1 VTSSIFLDFQLPNAP
16 TWFYFS
22 LFLAFA
28 IYFRFQRPFTLRNW
42 DILALFLMTPGL
54 LLLQE
59 TKLSTHSVDTPP
71 STTIAYLW
79 LLAASG
85 YWLIRVLVDLV
96 LERRPV
102 LHVNLTAAGLVCL
115 GLGLAVGLTAVAL
128 RRSVTEQAELGRHPP
143 PLQQVHE
150 QATAMVV
157 GNAAENASL
166 REIRYL
172 CERLLALGCHAAV
185 ILGLFYIGWRHYQE
199 TSSGVGM
206 ATLYLLLPYTAYH
219 IDQLHHV
226 WPSAFLVWAI
236 AWYRRPVWAG
246 IFLGIAT
253 GTSLFPL
260 FLMPAWWG
268 FYTGRGAIRF
278 VIAASSAL
286 VFTVTITASIYW
298 LDGLFLAELV
308 AAVRLWEWQLWSVP
322 AREGIW
328 TAIHWA
334 YRIPVFVIFLALVAS
349 SALWLRPRNLAHLI
363 ALNAAIILSI
373 QFWYADCGGIYIL
386 WYLPLLILLVCR
398 PTLTL
403 AEPPLPLANLI
414 TRWTLWGNR
423 RPTVPPGTIKE
434 LAV

>member
-1 VTSSIFLDFQLPNAP
+1 MTSSIFLDFQLPNAP

-28 IYFRFQRPFTLRNW
+28 IFFRFQRPFTLRNW
-42 DILALFLMTPGL
+42 DILALFLMAPGL

-59 TKLSTHSVDTPP
+59 TKLSAHSADAPP

-85 YWLIRVLVDLV
+85 YWLIRVLLDLV

-102 LHVNLTAAGLVCL
+102 LHVNLTVAGLVCL

-150 QATAMVV
+150 QATAMVA

-166 REIRYL
+166 REIQYL
-172 CERLLALGCHAAV
+172 CERLLALFCHAAV
-185 ILGLFYIGWRHYQE
+185 IAGLFYIGWRHYQE
-199 TSSGVGM
+199 TTSGVGM

-268 FYTGRGAIRF
+268 FYTGRGAVRF
-278 VIAASSAL
+278 VIAALSAL
-286 VFTVTITASIYW
+286 LFTVTITASIYW

-308 AAVRLWEWQLWSVP
+308 AAIRLWEWQLWSFP

-334 YRIPVFVIFLALVAS
+334 YRIPVFVIFLAFVAS

-363 ALNAAIILSI
+363 ALNAAVILSI
-373 QFWYADCGGIYIL
+373 QFWYADCGGIYVL
-386 WYLPLLILLVCR
+386 WYLPLLILLACR

-403 AEPPLPLANLI
+403 AEPPLPLTNLI

-423 RPTVPPGTIKE
+423 RPTVPQGTTKE